1 MDHIYLAMRV
11 RNKNEPVAPKTKL
24 GWVIFRERQ
33 NTKKYPNINAFSR
46 EFDPE
51 NIFQSFLK

>member
-1 MDHIYLAMRV
+1 MHHIYLDIRV
-11 RNKNEPVAPKTKL
+11 RNKTEPVAPKTKP

-33 NTKKYPNINAFSR
+33 NTNKYPNINVFSR